1 MVTIQASDDPYGVFS
16 FPAAFR
22 PLRVTESIISVNVLV
37 IRLFGV
43 QGRVAVQYATLSTPP
58 RGVNRDPEK

>member
-22 PLRVTESIISVNVLV
+22 PLRVTENVMSVNVLV
-37 IRLFGV
+37 SRLFGIM
-43 QGRVAVQYATLSTPP
+43 GRVTIQYTTLSTPP
-58 RGVNRDPEK
+58 SGVNREPEK

>member
-22 PLRVTESIISVNVLV
+22 PLRIDENVASVNLV
-37 IRLFGV
+37 VSRLFGV
-43 QGRVAVQYATLSTPP
+43 MGRVAVQFATLSAPP
-58 RGVNRDPEK
+58 RGVNRNPEK